1 MESKETNDENGRCL
15 TIKLALRCKPLSTAA
30 RRTLRDGCIARVVCE
45 SPDCCAVSDLYLGS
59 EDIPLRFDLEDNL
72 DVLRLSVT
80 HKTLSRL

>member
-15 TIKLALRCKPLSTAA
+15 TIKLALRSKPLSPAV
-30 RRTLRDGCIARVVCE
+30 RRTLRDGCIARVVCT
-45 SPDCCAVSDLYLGS
+45 SARCCPAADLYLGS

-72 DVLRLSVT
+72 DVLRLSAT